1 MRSTISSR
9 LIPSLFGPICAA
21 ATLMWRAMVS
31 VSFAVSVSPLI
42 PHSDG
47 RGKGRTWRV
56 RRVDTGNPRRVRTG
70 TSRSIKSQADP
81 VGALIAEAERQRCF
95 MRIIRNLS
103 LRSLLSLAVV
113 LVLVAPAL
121 AQQFNWQQAKGTQ
134 LRVLMNKHPWQG
146 AIEPHLK
153 DFEALTGIKLIA
165 EVYPED
171 QFRAKVLVELTSG
184 SSSIDVFMSMPAQEG
199 LKYMRA
205 GWLQPLDEMLKSPA
219 LTAPDYNWT
228 DFLEKTREAMVIEGK
243 LVGVPIQVE
252 NTSLMYRKDV
262 FQKYNV
268 KVPTTLDELEAAAKA
283 LNGKVM
289 TDDGQTG
296 YGLVARGKRAAA
308 TSQFA
313 AYLHADGSTWLGPNR
328 EPVFNNEDGIKAFE
342 LYGRLLRLYGPPG
355 SEKTMVRGVVDLLP
369 GQGRDVHRRQF
380 PVPGHRGR
388 AEVESGRQ
396 GRLRAVPEGPQG
408 PVRLDG
414 GGMGLA
420 MPKSSKNQK
429 AAWLFMQWATAKDQ
443 VMAVQSEKG
452 VLGARESVWKDPRQR
467 QGARGPEGVP
477 HRGLEGRHALWNP
490 RWWPSRSAA
499 MPSARP
505 S

>member
-1 MRSTISSR
+1 MRIMR
-9 LIPSLFGPICAA
+9 RMSLFCAA
-21 ATLMWRAMVS
+21 
-31 VSFAVSVSPLI
+31 
-42 PHSDG
+42 
-47 RGKGRTWRV
+47 
-56 RRVDTGNPRRVRTG
+56 
-70 TSRSIKSQADP
+70 
-81 VGALIAEAERQRCF
+81 
-95 MRIIRNLS
+95 
-103 LRSLLSLAVV
+103 LLLAV
-113 LVLVAPAL
+113 ATPAL

-153 DFEALTGIKLIA
+153 DFETLTGIKLIA

-205 GWLQPLDEMLKSPA
+205 GWLQPLDEMLKSPT
-219 LTAPDYNWT
+219 LTSPDYNWT

-268 KVPTTLDELEAAAKA
+268 KVPTTLDELEVAAKT

-296 YGLVARGKRAAA
+296 FGIVARGKRAAA

-328 EPVFNNEDGIKAFE
+328 EPSFNNEDGIKAFE

-355 SEKTMVRGVVDLLP
+355 SENNHWYEASSIFS
-369 GQGRDVHRRQF
+369 QGKAAMYTDANSLF
-380 PVPGHRGR
+380 PVIEDAQKSKVVGKVGY
-388 AEVESGRQ
+388 
-396 GRLRAVPEGPQG
+396 AVFPKGPKGQYG
-408 PVRLDG
+408 STVAAW
-414 GGMGLA
+414 GLA
-420 MPKSSKNQK
+420 MPKSGKNQK

-452 VLGARESVWKDPRQR
+452 VLGARESVWKDPK
-467 QGARGPEGVP
+467 GSAKVP
-477 HRGLEGRHALWNP
+477 ADLKESLTVGSKVGTPLWNP
-490 RWWPSRSAA
+490 PVVAVAECRDAIGAA
-499 MPSARP
+499 IVTSIQGGDVKAAVNKAAADVKRIMAETEKK
-505 S
+505 